1 MNVKGQPR
9 VVHVNGST
17 VLRGLLID
25 GSDEETLL
33 HLAACNQVELISN
46 GREWNTVLLGLME
59 LARVAETEPL
69 SGENLQQLRRVLP
82 VDFQ

>member
-33 HLAACNQVELISN
+33 HLAACNQV
-46 GREWNTVLLGLME
+46 G
-59 LARVAETEPL
+59 
-69 SGENLQQLRRVLP
+69 
-82 VDFQ
+82 